1 MRLNNSDT
9 LSRWFSVFSL
19 QQLPLMGWLKGL
31 GCHVPT
37 QLTPQV
43 SARRE
48 LASFFTWR
56 EGLLLWLIL
65 TTTGEPVDPLPYT
78 VVRQRAEETQTRDIS
93 VARNCTRI
101 AILELESNLQK
112 QIFLS
117 ERICLAF
124 TPRNRPRAGSP

>member
-1 MRLNNSDT
+1 MAL
-9 LSRWFSVFSL
+9 SL
-19 QQLPLMGWLKGL
+19 QPATASPDGLVKGT
-31 GCHVPT
+31 GKPCSHP
-37 QLTPQV
+37 
-43 SARRE
+43 ANAAGFAE
-48 LASFFTWR
+48 AGAGIFTWR

-78 VVRQRAEETQTRDIS
+78 VVRQRAEETQARDIS